1 MNLEEK
7 LKEMQKKLGKE
18 NSGKIADDIA
28 SIISY
33 DSARTKDINNKNE
46 EIDKLKSDKE
56 MLIQANGNLL
66 QQIST
71 ESEEVLKPKEVEKEE
86 KKKNFDFR
94 SVFDEKGNFIK

>member
-66 QQIST
+66 QQISS
-71 ESEEVLKPKEVEKEE
+71 ESEEVLKPKNEEKEQ
-86 KKKNFDFR
+86 KKNFDFR